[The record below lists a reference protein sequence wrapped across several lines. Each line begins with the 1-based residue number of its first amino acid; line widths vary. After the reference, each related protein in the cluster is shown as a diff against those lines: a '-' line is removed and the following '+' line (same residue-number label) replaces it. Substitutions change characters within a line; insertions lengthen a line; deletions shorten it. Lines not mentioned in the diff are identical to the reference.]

1 MLLEH
6 KSTPA
11 SITKLTTSCLTTCW
25 KTEALSSWKIGK
37 YYEKI
42 KNWQGHSLVPSF
54 PSKNE
59 VLEIVLKRKTKSKPT
74 WILFLPTTRLKI
86 VELEYYLSAKH
97 CKKLK
102 ISIKNL
108 FSKCDHIG
116 RKLQVWPH
124 LLKKALM
131 ENFSFCAIQ
140 RHKSVKG
147 CRYYL
152 VSSRV
157 EPPRFFSGNPH
168 PFGYPSFSEA
178 D

>member
-1 MLLEH
+1 M
-6 KSTPA
+6 
-11 SITKLTTSCLTTCW
+11 
-25 KTEALSSWKIGK
+25 
-37 YYEKI
+37 
-42 KNWQGHSLVPSF
+42 PSF

-74 WILFLPTTRLKI
+74 WILFLPTTRFKI

-108 FSKCDHIG
+108 FSKCDHID
-116 RKLQVWPH
+116 RKLQVWSH

-157 EPPRFFSGNPH
+157 EPPPFFLREPSPFWVPLFFWSRLKKLPHSFWEPSKLLDADCINQFKTKVLRFVLLN
-168 PFGYPSFSEA
+168 
-178 D
+178 

>member
-1 MLLEH
+1 M
-6 KSTPA
+6 
-11 SITKLTTSCLTTCW
+11 
-25 KTEALSSWKIGK
+25 
-37 YYEKI
+37 
-42 KNWQGHSLVPSF
+42 PSF

-108 FSKCDHIG
+108 FSKCDHID

-157 EPPRFFSGNPH
+157 EPPPVFFQGTLTLLGTPLFLKQIKKVT
-168 PFGYPSFSEA
+168 PLFLRAIQIVGCRLYQPV
-178 D
+178 